1 MFHPLVH
8 ARTGKRRALS
18 LCKLPFHRHPLTCS
32 DEDDE
37 FEEFKEEGACDC
49 ARLPCARASSP
60 LPSRPP
66 PTLCAS
72 LFAEWGED
80 KKNFKAA
87 AEDWANDW
95 DDEDVD
101 TDFDKVLRAEL
112 EAAKAAAA
120 AAAAGAA
127 GGGGA
132 GSSSSSSSSAGK

>member
-1 MFHPLVH
+1 MLLL
-8 ARTGKRRALS
+8 RN
-18 LCKLPFHRHPLTCS
+18 
-32 DEDDE
+32 E
-37 FEEFKEEGACDC
+37 
-49 ARLPCARASSP
+49 CARAP
-60 LPSRPP
+60 LAPYPSLLTRPARLHLP
-66 PTLCAS
+66 ALPC
-72 LFAEWGED
+72 AEWGED

-120 AAAAGAA
+120 AGGGGGGG

-132 GSSSSSSSSAGK
+132 GSSAAAAGGGK

>member
-1 MFHPLVH
+1 M
-8 ARTGKRRALS
+8 
-18 LCKLPFHRHPLTCS
+18 
-32 DEDDE
+32 
-37 FEEFKEEGACDC
+37 
-49 ARLPCARASSP
+49 RLLRNECARAP
-60 LPSRPP
+60 LAPYPSLLTRPARLHLP
-66 PTLCAS
+66 ALPC
-72 LFAEWGED
+72 AEWGED

-132 GSSSSSSSSAGK
+132 GSSSSSSSAGK